1 MLFVAVVRA
10 RRNPIGRGWLPELS
24 GQAGSYLIICCQS
37 AVASNGKNGLGMF
50 AQLEHHFPGVRIP
63 ADVTGCLASA
73 DDR

>member
-10 RRNPIGRGWLPELS
+10 RRNPIGRGWLPELG

-50 AQLEHHFPGVRIP
+50 A
-63 ADVTGCLASA
+63 
-73 DDR
+73 